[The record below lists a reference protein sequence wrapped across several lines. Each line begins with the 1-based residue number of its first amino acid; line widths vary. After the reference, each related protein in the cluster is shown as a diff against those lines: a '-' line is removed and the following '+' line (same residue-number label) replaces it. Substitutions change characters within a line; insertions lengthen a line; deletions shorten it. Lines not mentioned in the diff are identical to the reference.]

1 VVAAL
6 RSSEGISPKMIDI
19 TVATIIEIRLLI
31 DGITTET
38 ESFTGSVK
46 NIMIITLI

>member
-1 VVAAL
+1 VVAVL
-6 RSSEGISPKMIDI
+6 SSSEGISPKIIDI
-19 TVATIIEIRLLI
+19 TVATIIEIRLLT

-46 NIMIITLI
+46 NIIMITLM